1 MEIVDTTNWS
11 YPMAPTTERG
21 QATHL
26 TASPDGKL
34 FAYGSQSDVI
44 LREEDVKK
52 IFRIFFFLNFFL
64 NKF

>member
-1 MEIVDTTNWS
+1 MEVVDSSQIWS

-26 TASPDGKL
+26 TSSPDGKH

-44 LREEDVKK
+44 IREEEVKLH
-52 IFRIFFFLNFFL
+52 IINFKSIEITKWL
-64 NKF
+64 